1 MGIRLIQDFI
11 IPALDQGTYGDLL
24 KWDSRPG
31 VFMIKWTHKARSSWS
46 EEDSRVFIKMK
57 SQEYSEMNENNLNEK
72 LYNTRKVNCFA
83 WDTLKGRPIPR
94 KHQEFVDSKQRLR
107 AALRNLKNIED
118 LPSSGEYRRYQ
129 INDYQEQRETEKKVD
144 LPCVPIKVNDLPVL
158 PKRKSS
164 RKIKIEKCM
173 YYEDSSS
180 DSWTPGFKP
189 SRKSK
194 KQANHRRNTHLKETR
209 ECCETEQPGPSTSKS
224 NQCKIAE
231 KDKDKI
237 YELYASHFPKNET
250 IPKAGETYIIK
261 PKKEKDIVPKEETG
275 AIPKRETGAIPK
287 RGTSAFPKSDA
298 STIPTKETG
307 AIPKRNKSATS
318 QRETGAILQRETGAT
333 PKRNKGATS
342 QRETGSIL
350 QRETGATSK
359 RETGAIPQK
368 EMGAIPE
375 KETGAIQKKETGAIQ
390 KKETG
395 ASRKARLPRSLAC
408 ILESQNINYDKSIEP
423 RRKTKVSQEVW
434 ASTLDMNPEPKYYPE
449 ENQPTGWALSVDM
462 NKEPK
467 YHPKE
472 NQMELNIPQE
482 PTITSKCNE
491 KSKNRPK
498 KKASKNKKKSE
509 ESVPSTEPSLEFR
522 LPIKQEVVDDPNEEL
537 HSFTT
542 NAPSD
547 NNARLEEPGAK
558 HEPIKDEILEE
569 PLFSTHAEAWGSRYN
584 EEFFS
589 ARYDEDYLTRSY
601 IENERDRVWFNGKGA
616 SDHVFEI
623 EPLFPE
629 NEPPMTVLGVELNAL
644 ENFLRNNETI

>member
-1 MGIRLIQDFI
+1 
-11 IPALDQGTYGDLL
+11 
-24 KWDSRPG
+24 
-31 VFMIKWTHKARSSWS
+31 
-46 EEDSRVFIKMK
+46 MK

-209 ECCETEQPGPSTSKS
+209 ECSETEQPGPSTSKS

-472 NQMELNIPQE
+472 NQMGPSTSQEPSTSSKSDENSRGNRKNRELNIPQE

-498 KKASKNKKKSE
+498 KKASKNKNKKKSE
-509 ESVPSTEPSLEFR
+509 ESVPSTEAASKSKEKSRGSVATAEPSLEFR
-522 LPIKQEVVDDPNEEL
+522 LPIKQEVVDDPNDEL
-537 HSFTT
+537 QSFTT
-542 NAPSD
+542 NAPSY